1 MEEIKKETPLQYD
14 KLTKILFDAPK
25 ERDVSAV
32 KFLSPYSKFSMII
45 NLMMSL
51 CVKNALEKDG
61 IFFCTWPWRAVQK
74 TCLCQKNQTCL
85 FRMPMIPVHT
95 RLLFVTNRWL

>member
-1 MEEIKKETPLQYD
+1 MEEIKKENPLQYD

-61 IFFCTWPWRAVQK
+61 IFFVHGRGGQCRRHASVKK
-74 TCLCQKNQTCL
+74 TRHACSTC
-85 FRMPMIPVHT
+85 P
-95 RLLFVTNRWL
+95 